1 MKTCLRFSLFAA
13 CLSLAALVFAQD
25 DAAKK
30 PAIAVD
36 RAGLSAAHLDAALK
50 ITIPVVRPAATNEDA
65 AIGVEVYNFDGVK
78 LAAPSAFQ
86 VKLTKARHDFIVTV
100 PVKIAPADLMKTYV
114 RIVVKTAAGEATPL
128 ISANLFEILQRLEV
142 QAFAQNE
149 YLRGSRAGLRI
160 VTLDQRTREPIP
172 AKVTVT
178 LKHAIGNPPKP
189 LEAEMFKGETRKDGT
204 AQIEFKMPEVISAQ
218 ATLVI
223 RATSEFGSVT
233 LEQSITLKSP
243 AKILLTSDKPLYQPG
258 QMMHL
263 RALCLRADNQ
273 QPLGDTNATIEV
285 LDAKGNKVFKKEEK
299 TDKFGIISCNFSLA
313 SECLMGDYKIRAVL
327 ADADNPNAAPV
338 TAEKDVTVKRYVL
351 PKFKIAF
358 STDKQFYRPG
368 ETVKGEIQADYF
380 FGKPAARA
388 EVQVKVSKFDVEW
401 SPIEQLV
408 GQADAKGHY
417 SFELKLPDHFVGQPF
432 EQGNA
437 RVRFDVTVRD
447 EAEHTENVTQT
458 RTVAKDAINIF
469 AIPESGRLVPNLEQN
484 VFVMTTYPDGSP
496 APKTRVT
503 LVDQKQT
510 HETDALG
517 MAVFTIKPEVK
528 AGAAA
533 QPQQPQMMGR
543 RGRPMPVQADFAQ
556 PEGGDGENAEPAGA
570 PFPLKVS
577 ATDAKGNKAE
587 RTINLNTEAG
597 ADALLARL
605 SQSLGKVGDKLTL
618 DVFTTKK
625 AGTVYVDVIKNRQTM
640 ATYSLEVKD
649 SRGSMELPLTPDMT
663 GSVQIHCYLLDAAG
677 DTVRETKLLFVNAAD
692 DLRIETTVARQTP
705 ATDKSDTFKPGERAQ
720 LNFTVTDSKKNPVV
734 TALGIVI
741 VDEAVFAL
749 QEMQPGLE
757 KVYFLLEQEIMKP
770 RIQIQQQSLDDV
782 IRPFPMPLPQP
793 MPMPAPAGGDDA
805 LLRKQ
810 QAARVLLASAEM
822 AYKHP
827 VKVSSAVKG
836 MDGYIETCLNKIKAD
851 YAAIEK
857 GIREYERSF
866 GGWQRA
872 IRLPEMRQ
880 AMLEKKLVKESN
892 FVDPWGAPYTINTQF
907 QADRNRIERFQW
919 MQFTWQDGSSYG
931 GEWNFHLLPRFAASL
946 GIDYNKLQQEQRWQ
960 ELEKVNQMLAKAQPG
975 GGFGGGRNMMMMR
988 RGGGPEMMAMQMDM
1002 AMPMAAAAPPNAV
1015 PEGAVQ
1021 KSGAAP
1027 APGAAAEPRIRMH
1040 FPETLFFEPSLIT
1053 DAKGKASVPLA
1064 LADSI
1069 TTWRLSAMGNA
1080 QNGMLG
1086 STQAPIRVFQDFF
1099 VDIDLPVTLTQ
1110 GDQVSIPVAIYN
1122 YLKEPQSVRLE
1133 LEREPWFGTPNDPF
1147 IPDLPPNAVRKT
1159 KQLEANSVGVVYFT
1173 ITVKELGWHKL
1184 TIKAFGSKMSDAVR
1198 REIEVVP
1205 NGQEQTFVIND
1216 SLDANVEKT
1225 VAIPENAIAGASKIL
1240 VKIYPGIFS
1249 QMLEGL
1255 DGLLQMPSGC
1265 FEQTSSTL
1273 YPNILVLDY
1282 LKQTR
1287 QAKPDIQMRAEGFIN
1302 HGYQRLLTFEV
1313 QGGGF
1318 EWFGQAPANQ
1328 ILTAWGVMQ
1337 FKDMARVYPS
1347 VDPAIITR
1355 TQNWLV
1361 SKQNANGTWTP
1372 DKAYLHAESWGN
1384 IQGSDLMV
1392 TAYVTWALIESGYK
1406 GPAVDKAVE
1415 VLKHRADE
1423 AKDPYML
1430 ALVAQ
1435 ALVAWN
1441 KEAKETLAVL
1451 DRARDIAVPQ
1461 EKEAICWQPKIATAC
1476 YGHGDSAA
1484 IETTA
1489 MFAQAFTKAGRYP
1502 DVVTKALAYLTRKK
1516 DARGAWGSTQATIQ
1530 ALKAFNLAL
1539 AQAGKET
1546 DATVTVL
1553 VNGKETQKLKI
1564 TPKDADVLRLVDCGA
1579 QTKTGENKVELKFE
1593 GKGAMLYQVVGRYW
1607 MPWDAQQPML
1617 DGRPMPLPAPIDGE
1631 KAAFAV
1637 QVQYDKT
1644 ELETENLVTA
1654 KVTVTNN
1661 SFRSANMVV
1670 VDLGVPPGFQVQTE
1684 DLDKLV
1690 AKKVITRYD
1699 MTGRQIIL
1707 YFEKLK
1713 GAETTEFS
1721 YQLKAK
1727 FPVVVQTPRS
1737 RAYSYYNPEQQGIA
1751 KPQKLTVTAK

>member
-1 MKTCLRFSLFAA
+1 MKKF
-13 CLSLAALVFAQD
+13 LSLALFSLAVSLVGFSFAQD
-25 DAAKK
+25 DAPKK

-36 RAGLSAAHLDAALK
+36 RTGLSAVLTDSSLKLTVPVERPDA
-50 ITIPVVRPAATNEDA
+50 TRSDA
-65 AIGVEVYNFDGVK
+65 GIGIEVHNFDGEK
-78 LAAPSAFQ
+78 LAAPRPYE
-86 VKLTKARHDFIVTV
+86 VKLSKQRHEFIVTV
-100 PVKIAPADLMKTYV
+100 AVKIPRADVATTYV
-114 RIVVKTAAGEATPL
+114 RIVVRTAAGDATPL

-142 QAFAQNE
+142 QALAQSE
-149 YLRGSRAGLRI
+149 YMRGSRAGLRV

-172 AKVTVT
+172 SKVTVT
-178 LKHAIGNPPKP
+178 LKHAIGDPPQP
-189 LEAEMFKGETRKDGT
+189 LETEMFSGETRKDGT
-204 AQIEFKMPEVISAQ
+204 AQIEFKLPDVISAQ

-223 RATSEFGSVT
+223 RAASEFGTDT
-233 LEQSITLKSP
+233 LEQPITLKSP

-273 QPLGDTNATIEV
+273 QPLADADATIEV
-285 LDAKGNKVFKKEEK
+285 LDVKGNKVFKKQEK
-299 TDKFGIISCNFSLA
+299 TNKFGIISCDFSLA
-313 SECLMGDYKIRAVL
+313 SECLMGDYKLRAVL
-327 ADADNPNAAPV
+327 ADTDNPDAAPV
-338 TAEKDVTVKRYVL
+338 TAEKDVNVKRYVL

-358 STDKQFYRPG
+358 SADKQFYRPG

-417 SFELKLPDHFVGQPF
+417 TFEFKLPDHFVGQPF

-437 RVRFDVTVRD
+437 RVKFDITVRD

-469 AIPESGRLVPNLEQN
+469 AIPESGRLVPNLEQKI
-484 VFVMTTYPDGSP
+484 FVMTTYPDGSP
-496 APKTRVT
+496 AKTRVT
-503 LVDQKQT
+503 LAEQKQAAD
-510 HETDALG
+510 TDALG
-517 MAVFTIKPEVK
+517 IATFTVKPDIKPIAEGVV
-528 AGAAA
+528 
-533 QPQQPQMMGR
+533 PPPVGR
-543 RGRPMPVQADFAQ
+543 RGRIRPMPVPAD
-556 PEGGDGENAEPAGA
+556 GGDGENPEPAGA

-577 ATDAKGNKAE
+577 ATDAQGNQGE

-605 SQSLGKVGDKLTL
+605 SQSLGKVGDKITL
-618 DVFTTKK
+618 DIFTTKK
-625 AGTVYVDVIKNRQTM
+625 AGTVYVDVIKNRQTV
-640 ATYSLEVKD
+640 ATYSVEAKD
-649 SRGSMELPLTPDMT
+649 SRGSLELPLTPDMT
-663 GSVQIHCYLLDAAG
+663 GSVQLHCYLLDAAG
-677 DTVRETKLLFVNAAD
+677 DTVRDTKLLFVNAAD
-692 DLRIETTVARQTP
+692 DLRIETMVLQNKGEITG
-705 ATDKSDTFKPGERAQ
+705 ATTLTDSFSPGSQAQ
-720 LNFTVTDSKKNPVV
+720 LNFTVTDSRKNPVQ
-734 TALGIVI
+734 TALGVVI

-770 RIQIQQQSLDDV
+770 RIQIQQNSLDDV
-782 IRPFPMPLPQP
+782 IRPLPQP

-805 LLRKQ
+805 MWRKQ
-810 QAARVLLASAEM
+810 QAARVLLASCEM

-827 VKVSSAVKG
+827 VKVSSAAKG
-836 MDGYIETCLNKIKAD
+836 ADAYIEACLKKIQAD
-851 YAAIEK
+851 HAALEK

-880 AMLEKKLVKESN
+880 AMLERKLVKESN
-892 FVDPWGAPYTINTQF
+892 FVDPWGAPYVINTQF
-907 QADRNRIERFQW
+907 QADRNRIERLQW
-919 MQFTWQDGSSYG
+919 MQFTWEDGSSYG
-931 GEWNFHLLPRFAASL
+931 GQWNFHLLPRFAASL
-946 GIDYNKLQQEQRWQ
+946 GIDYNKLQRDQKWEQ
-960 ELEKVNQMLAKAQPG
+960 LEKVNQMLAKAMPG
-975 GGFGGGRNMMMMR
+975 GGGGGFAERNGGPMMR
-988 RGGGPEMMAMQMDM
+988 MGAVPDA
-1002 AMPMAAAAPPNAV
+1002 AMPMMQAAQMDAVAAPP
-1015 PEGAVQ
+1015 
-1021 KSGAAP
+1021 AAP
-1027 APGAAAEPRIRMH
+1027 TPSAPKAGGAAEPRIRQF
-1040 FPETLFFEPSLIT
+1040 FPETLFFAPSVIT
-1053 DAKGKASVPLA
+1053 DAQGKASVPLA

-1086 STQAPIRVFQDFF
+1086 STEAPIRVFQDFF

-1122 YLKEPQSVRLE
+1122 YLKEEQTVQLE
-1133 LEREPWFGTPNDPF
+1133 LTKEQWFEVSNFEAEIANGAHVVA
-1147 IPDLPPNAVRKT
+1147 LKRK
-1159 KQLEANSVGVVYFT
+1159 KLDANSVGVVYFD
-1173 ITVKELGWHKL
+1173 IKVKELGWHKL
-1184 TIKAFGSKMSDAVR
+1184 TIKATGSKMSDAISR
-1198 REIEVVP
+1198 QIEVVP

-1240 VKIYPGIFS
+1240 VKVYPGIFS

-1287 QAKPDIQMRAEGFIN
+1287 QNKPDIQMKAEGFIN

-1313 QGGGF
+1313 AGGGF

-1328 ILTAWGVMQ
+1328 ILTAWGLMQ
-1337 FKDMARVYPS
+1337 FKDMSRVYPS

-1355 TQNWLV
+1355 TQQWLV
-1361 SKQNANGTWTP
+1361 SKQNANGTWSP

-1384 IQGSDLMV
+1384 IQGSDLLV
-1392 TAYVTWALIESGYK
+1392 TAYCTWALKESGYI
-1406 GPAVDKAVE
+1406 GPALDKAIA
-1415 VLKHRADE
+1415 VLKSRADE

-1441 KEAKETLAVL
+1441 KDAKETIAVL
-1451 DRARDIAVPQ
+1451 DRARDIAVPE

-1476 YGHGDSAA
+1476 YAHGDSSA

-1489 MFAQAFTKAGRYP
+1489 MFAQAFTKANRYP

-1579 QTKTGENKVELKFE
+1579 QTKAGENKVELKFE

-1607 MPWDAQQPML
+1607 MPWDAPHPLME
-1617 DGRPMPLPAPIDGE
+1617 GRPMPLPAPIGDGRP
-1631 KAAFAV
+1631 AFAV
-1637 QVQYDKT
+1637 SVDYDKDK
-1644 ELETENLVTA
+1644 LETEDLVTA
-1654 KVTVTNN
+1654 KVSVKNATGGA
-1661 SFRSANMVV
+1661 ANMVV
-1670 VDLGVPPGFQVQTE
+1670 VDLGIPPGFQVQT
-1684 DLDKLV
+1684 DALDKLV
-1690 AKKVITRYD
+1690 ADKKITRYD
-1699 MTGRQIIL
+1699 LTGRQIIL
-1707 YFEKLK
+1707 YFEKLAGGK
-1713 GAETTEFS
+1713 NFEFS

-1727 FPVVVQTPRS
+1727 YPVVVQTPRS
-1737 RAYSYYNPEQQGIA
+1737 RAYAYYNPEQQGIA